1 MVKASTRQEIENAL
15 ALEAAIRS
23 EIRNLSVNLHETVA
37 EISGGGKGV
46 VIPTLRQE
54 GTKNR
59 GPLPWIYHCEKRLN
73 LRDSSQLY
81 PR

>member
-37 EISGGGKGV
+37 DPDLQISGG
-46 VIPTLRQE
+46 RE
-54 GTKNR
+54 GGGHPNPEIR
-59 GPLPWIYHCEKRLN
+59 G
-73 LRDSSQLY
+73 D
-81 PR
+81 

>member
-37 EISGGGKGV
+37 EISGGGGGG
-46 VIPTLRQE
+46 E
-54 GTKNR
+54 GGGHPAPETR
-59 GPLPWIYHCEKRLN
+59 G
-73 LRDSSQLY
+73 D
-81 PR
+81 

>member
-37 EISGGGKGV
+37 DPDLQISGGGRGV
-46 VIPTLRQE
+46 VIPTLR
-54 GTKNR
+54 
-59 GPLPWIYHCEKRLN
+59 
-73 LRDSSQLY
+73 
-81 PR
+81 

>member
-23 EIRNLSVNLHETVA
+23 EIRNLHETVA

-59 GPLPWIYHCEKRLN
+59 GPLPWIYHCEKTLN